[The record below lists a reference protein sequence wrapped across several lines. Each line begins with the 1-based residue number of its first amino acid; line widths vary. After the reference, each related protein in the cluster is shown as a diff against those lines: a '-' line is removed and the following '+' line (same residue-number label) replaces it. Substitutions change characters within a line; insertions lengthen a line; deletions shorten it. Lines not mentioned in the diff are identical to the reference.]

1 MRRYLRDNGFAL
13 RQQITNPN
21 SGTICGWVVTGGLG
35 IGAYKYGHVRNSV
48 EAIFMLKPDG
58 QWATLTPEDPLFE
71 QVFDSE
77 GQIGVVVG
85 VSLKVKPQTYKSKP
99 YAFSF
104 TNPNHVRDFLKLVR
118 EWEFATHVHSLF

>member
-1 MRRYLRDNGFAL
+1 M
-13 RQQITNPN
+13 
-21 SGTICGWVVTGGLG
+21 
-35 IGAYKYGHVRNSV
+35 RNSV

-118 EWEFATHVHSLF
+118 EWELQPTSILYFDQGYIKTTHEIAKKKAQKSLEKSGCQR